1 MINFFTIS
9 SSVSIADFG
18 QVNVCWAIFSCSS
31 EKDEAKKKKKKIG
44 DSMKQLLKTRNI
56 SLCYT
61 FFHELLDY
69 FLVLYLY
76 LKGRYLCEK
85 EFVRK
90 KKVQMTSDN

>member
-1 MINFFTIS
+1 MINFLTIS

-31 EKDEAKKKKKKIG
+31 EKDEEKKKIG

-61 FFHELLDY
+61 FFYELLDY

-76 LKGRYLCEK
+76 LQGRYLCEK
-85 EFVRK
+85 KFVRK

>member
-18 QVNVCWAIFSCSS
+18 QVNDCWAIFSCSP
-31 EKDEAKKKKKKIG
+31 EKDEAKKKKKIG

-61 FFHELLDY
+61 FFYELLDY

-76 LKGRYLCEK
+76 LKGRNLCG
-85 EFVRK
+85 RK
-90 KKVQMTSDN
+90 KCT

>member
-18 QVNVCWAIFSCSS
+18 QVNDCWAIFSCSP
-31 EKDEAKKKKKKIG
+31 EKDEVKKKKIG

-61 FFHELLDY
+61 FFYELLDY

-76 LKGRYLCEK
+76 RKGRYLCEK
-85 EFVRK
+85 KFVRK
-90 KKVQMTSDN
+90 KKVQMTSDD